1 MLFPIMVNHLIREIG
16 FEWAVRVVAFIILF
30 LLGIANLTVK
40 SRLPPTPRTLAFKE
54 FVQPLREIPLDFT
67 VFGCLLFTLGF
78 FIPMNYLEVE
88 ATAEGM
94 RNDLAQYLIPLLN
107 AARYVRTAAAIGSI
121 AVNNIQCIW
130 PCFSRAHFR

>member
-1 MLFPIMVNHLIREIG
+1 MVNHLIHEIG
-16 FEWAVRVVAFIILF
+16 FGWAVRVIAFIILF

-40 SRLPPTPRTLAFKE
+40 SRLPPTSRTLTFKE
-54 FVQPLREIPLDFT
+54 FVHPLREIPLALT

-94 RNDLAQYLIPLLN
+94 RNDLSQYLIPLLN
-107 AARYVRTAAAIGSI
+107 AARYVKIAAAFGII
-121 AVNNIQCIW
+121 AVN
-130 PCFSRAHFR
+130 